1 MNKYK
6 QKQQT
11 FATYKINFYNTL
23 NSTRKNPKFS
33 MEQKFIV
40 CYFASIF
47 SVGIFRDVFRT
58 LSNI

>member
-23 NSTRKNPKFS
+23 NSTRKNAKFS

-40 CYFASIF
+40 CNFASIF

-58 LSNI
+58 L